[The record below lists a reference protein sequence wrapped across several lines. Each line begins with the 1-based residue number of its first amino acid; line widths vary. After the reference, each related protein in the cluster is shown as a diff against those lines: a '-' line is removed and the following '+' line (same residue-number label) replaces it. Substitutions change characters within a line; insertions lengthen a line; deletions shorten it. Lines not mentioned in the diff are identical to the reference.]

1 MNETSRVTAPKLWVV
16 LARCQRAMA
25 LLVERWIGEA
35 GLSTSDFQL
44 LETLLH
50 KGPLTIAEIQKKVLL
65 ATGSMT
71 VAVDRVEKKGLVNRT
86 ATPGDRRARRL
97 VLTEKGSQLADALY
111 KAHAEQL
118 ETAMSA
124 LDDAEIRELYRL
136 LKKLGL
142 FAAEELKKAEK
153 RKQLTS
159 TRSDV
164 STSTLDCSL

>member
-25 LLVERWIGEA
+25 LLVERWIAEA

-50 KGPLTIAEIQKKVLL
+50 KGPLTITEIQKKVLL

-86 ATPGDRRARRL
+86 AISGDRRARRL
-97 VLTEKGSQLADALY
+97 VLTKKGRELADSLY
-111 KAHAEQL
+111 NAHADQL
-118 ETAMSA
+118 TTVMSA
-124 LDDAEIRELYRL
+124 LDDAETKELYRL

-142 FAAEELKKAEK
+142 FAAEVLEK
-153 RKQLTS
+153 QKNG
-159 TRSDV
+159 SD
-164 STSTLDCSL
+164 

>member
-1 MNETSRVTAPKLWVV
+1 
-16 LARCQRAMA
+16 MA
-25 LLVERWIGEA
+25 LLVERWISEA

-50 KGPLTIAEIQKKVLL
+50 KGPLTITEIQKKVLL

-97 VLTEKGSQLADALY
+97 VLTEKGRQLANSLY
-111 KAHAEQL
+111 KEHVEQL
-118 ETAMSA
+118 KTVMSA
-124 LDDAEIRELYRL
+124 LDDVETKELYRL

-142 FAAEELKKAEK
+142 FAAEVLETQKSE
-153 RKQLTS
+153 S
-159 TRSDV
+159 N
-164 STSTLDCSL
+164 

>member
-1 MNETSRVTAPKLWVV
+1 MNKSSRVTAPKLWIV

-25 LLVERWIGEA
+25 QLVEAWIAAA

-50 KGPLTIAEIQKKVLL
+50 KGPLTITEIQKKVLL

-71 VAVDRVEKKGLVNRT
+71 AAVDRVEKKGLVIRT
-86 ATPGDRRARRL
+86 ATKDDRRARRL
-97 VLTEKGSQLADALY
+97 VLTEKGLELAASLF

-118 ETAMSA
+118 QTAMSC
-124 LDDAEIRELYRL
+124 LDDAETKELYRL

-142 FAAEELKKAEK
+142 FAAEMLEIQK
-153 RKQLTS
+153 S
-159 TRSDV
+159 GND
-164 STSTLDCSL
+164 